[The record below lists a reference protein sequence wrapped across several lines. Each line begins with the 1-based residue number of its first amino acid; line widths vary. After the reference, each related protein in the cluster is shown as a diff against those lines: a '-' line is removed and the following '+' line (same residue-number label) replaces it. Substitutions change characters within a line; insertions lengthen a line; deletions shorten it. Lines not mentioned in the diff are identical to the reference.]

1 MKKIPVRT
9 CVVTKER
16 LPKKDLLRIV
26 KNNEGEVFVDVTGK
40 QNGHGVY
47 IKKDMD
53 TLLKA
58 KKGKA
63 LERALETTIDERIYE
78 DIKNIIEM

>member
-1 MKKIPVRT
+1 
-9 CVVTKER
+9 
-16 LPKKDLLRIV
+16 
-26 KNNEGEVFVDVTGK
+26 
-40 QNGHGVY
+40 
-47 IKKDMD
+47 MD